1 MTWHSSDYQPDILLK
16 ISPGLV
22 LCALRDKEQKRID
35 QSGSISII
43 EKINGLRL
51 FVSLSGSTRVW
62 PNQQLCVNYGQSM
75 L

>member
-43 EKINGLRL
+43 ENINGLRL

-62 PNQQLCVNYGQSM
+62 PNQQLCVNGQNM

>member
-22 LCALRDKEQKRID
+22 LCALGDKEQKRID

-43 EKINGLRL
+43 ENITRLRL

-62 PNQQLCVNYGQSM
+62 PNQQLCVNGQNM

>member
-43 EKINGLRL
+43 ENITRLRL

-62 PNQQLCVNYGQSM
+62 PNQQLCVNGQNM